1 MSEQTN
7 YINLDTILGEK
18 KETVKDQV
26 IVIQEA
32 ITPITPTRI
41 VDWDN
46 ILNEVCYKLPKGYPT
61 VVDGVFTE
69 REEIIIINEALV
81 AEGLSALPLPE
92 VDKAKPKVI
101 PEKRFKDSTNSKEGL
116 VMYFAS
122 LDPNLLKLAENKIV
136 KESAV
141 QLKLPIGKVTNN
153 TYLDAADVINNIELL
168 NTTKNPFDPE
178 IKKKWSNAITSG
190 KFLQNMYG
198 AKIPANLIDRGAGRF
213 NEIKGRGVELAKR
226 EGIQGVD
233 KDKWCPADIFIY
245 GSPESPESALEST
258 QLRVQVEGST
268 CLNNYFAET
277 FTPPAENRI
286 LAVSLKEDV
295 ARGGKATSYITV
307 LEKSLHYPEVASLNP
322 DLNTKLAAIT
332 QLNAYKNKKQDYGEL
347 SDALN
352 NLNKIKKTNK
362 DLIKLK
368 TRATLVLKVAVNGD
382 IHAGKKAKLTKKIPP
397 TGSLS
402 NLDESILAFAKSV
415 YANVFKTYVN
425 KQKTYMSTL
434 KKNEQLKVTSEF
446 ETETETIEADENVVN
461 TVEELLKKTNCYI
474 VATDLID
481 KLGDGIIR
489 KIPKGLQQL
498 AKIHNPFIALAAFGM
513 SQAGYSPTFFK
524 LVGNKEFK
532 PAHIDLFPSDGVIKL
547 KPKTEI
553 KVIDSINFKGVKT
566 VYTVRQVSENK
577 NLSKDYKVK
586 LDFLYSGENFKI
598 EITEIKSAD

>member
-1 MSEQTN
+1 
-7 YINLDTILGEK
+7 
-18 KETVKDQV
+18 
-26 IVIQEA
+26 
-32 ITPITPTRI
+32 
-41 VDWDN
+41 
-46 ILNEVCYKLPKGYPT
+46 
-61 VVDGVFTE
+61 
-69 REEIIIINEALV
+69 
-81 AEGLSALPLPE
+81 
-92 VDKAKPKVI
+92 
-101 PEKRFKDSTNSKEGL
+101 
-116 VMYFAS
+116 
-122 LDPNLLKLAENKIV
+122 
-136 KESAV
+136 
-141 QLKLPIGKVTNN
+141 
-153 TYLDAADVINNIELL
+153 
-168 NTTKNPFDPE
+168 
-178 IKKKWSNAITSG
+178 
-190 KFLQNMYG
+190 MYG
-198 AKIPANLIDRGAGRF
+198 AKIPADLIDRGASIF
-213 NEIKGRGVELAKR
+213 YNIKGLAVELAKG
-226 EGIQGVD
+226 EGIKGVD

-245 GSPESPESALEST
+245 GSPESPTSALKST
-258 QLRVQVEGST
+258 QLRVQVEGNT

-481 KLGDGIIR
+481 KLEIGIIK
-489 KIPKGLQQL
+489 KIPEGLQQL
-498 AKIHNPFIALAAFGM
+498 AKMHNPFIALAAFGM